1 MLNLQL
7 VEGKELLLLI
17 LGDGSSALAMEG
29 GARGG
34 EEFEGATLPPPPPLP
49 EGADLQGVSVIKAVN
64 DDASDVR
71 GAARARGKAALV
83 ALGMPVPK
91 QAQRPGYGRR
101 GRPTQLCANHFSATL
116 VKWDDVF
123 HYNVS

>member
-1 MLNLQL
+1 
-7 VEGKELLLLI
+7 
-17 LGDGSSALAMEG
+17 MEG

-34 EEFEGATLPPPPPLP
+34 EEFEGTPLPPPPPLP
-49 EGADLQGVSVIKAVN
+49 EGGLQGVSVIQAVN

-71 GAARARGKAALV
+71 GAARARGKAALM

-123 HYNVS
+123 HYNVSCMHDLT